1 MKGSCRFILGT
12 LLCCAAVCAE
22 APDWVRRGRAA
33 DSVYKYYVG
42 RSSAS
47 ASEQVGF
54 AEATREAYEQAIR
67 ENFGFKTRIQSDAY
81 ESSSSVLSTK
91 RVQVLSEDTR
101 VYGFEQID
109 SFAQVR
115 NEKWDV
121 WILYRYPLAEISREK
136 SRLATQAKSLEPEF
150 SEQGSTSNSQR
161 SGVLEVQTKPP
172 GASLF
177 VDGES
182 YGVTPMRLNGVL
194 TPGPHKLRL
203 DHPSYVTV
211 DEKVILVPG
220 QVTKVDKALVPARA
234 KLALTTEPSNANV
247 VVNGRQAGT
256 TPLSDLEVT
265 ANEPL
270 KLEITHAEA
279 SPFVTTLEVAKDEFN
294 SQHFVLP
301 LKPAS
306 LLVRTQP
313 SGAEVSFGPDEKGF
327 SPFGPKTLN
336 SGKVEVSIRKPGFQQ
351 ETVLVTLRGGEK
363 RVLEISLNPSKNS
376 AEPAVWAEYS
386 QPRDRK
392 KAEESAAIFLSAWVP
407 QFRSAS
413 SVYPS
418 VPLTTVGAS
427 TTLLFES
434 GWGLEFGYAYGA
446 RGVQFADS
454 RLQLTM
460 HRIHLAVP
468 IFFRKRASSHF
479 YLGPEF
485 DFLLGR
491 YQLTFASDGIPRSA
505 TTQNQLGY
513 GVIGGYRTWWSGW
526 GLGLRVGLVNQ
537 GASSATSGAL
547 SYLGGLECF
556 SVF

>member
-1 MKGSCRFILGT
+1 LKGISRFIFGT
-12 LLCCAAVCAE
+12 LLCCASVCAE
-22 APDWVRRGRAA
+22 SPDWSRRGRPA
-33 DSVYKYYVG
+33 DSSYKYYVG
-42 RSSAS
+42 RSSS
-47 ASEQVGF
+47 ASTEQVGF
-54 AEATREAYEQAIR
+54 SEATREAYEQAIR

-91 RVQVLSEDTR
+91 RIQVLSEDIR
-101 VYGFEQID
+101 VFGFEQVD
-109 SFAQVR
+109 SFSQVR

-136 SRLATQAKSLEPEF
+136 SRLATQKKGAEVEF
-150 SEQGSTSNSQR
+150 SEQGSASNSQR
-161 SGVLEVQTKPP
+161 SGVLEIQTKPA
-172 GASLF
+172 GASVF

-194 TPGPHKLRL
+194 APGQHTLRL
-203 DHPSYVTV
+203 DHPSYAAV

-220 QVTKVDKALVPARA
+220 QVTKVDKTLVPARA

-247 VVNGRQAGT
+247 VINGKQAGT
-256 TPLSDLEVT
+256 TPLPDLEVT

-270 KLEITHAEA
+270 KLEMTHAEA
-279 SPFVTTLEVAKDEFN
+279 NPFVTTLEVAKDEFN

-306 LLVRTQP
+306 LMVRTQP
-313 SGAEVSFGPDEKGF
+313 SGAEVSIGQGERGF
-327 SPFGPKTLN
+327 SPLGPKSLN
-336 SGKVEVSIRKPGFQQ
+336 SGKVEVRIRKPGFQQ
-351 ETVLVTLRGGEK
+351 ESISLVLRGGEK
-363 RVLEISLNPSKNS
+363 RILEISLTPSRPS

-386 QPRDRK
+386 QPQDRK
-392 KAEESAAIFLSAWVP
+392 KLEAEAAVLLSAWLP
-407 QFRSAS
+407 QFRSGS
-413 SVYPS
+413 STYPS
-418 VPLTTVGAS
+418 IPLATVGVS

-446 RGVQFADS
+446 RGAQFADS
-454 RLQLTM
+454 RLLLTM

-479 YLGPEF
+479 YLGPEL
-485 DFLLGR
+485 DFVLGR
-491 YQLTFASDGIPRSA
+491 YQLTFASDGIQRSA

-513 GVIGGYRTWWSGW
+513 GFIGGYRSWWAGW

>member
-1 MKGSCRFILGT
+1 MNGISRFFFAT
-12 LLCCAAVCAE
+12 LVGCAALCAE
-22 APDWVRRGRAA
+22 APDWVRRGRPA
-33 DSVYKYYVG
+33 DAVYKYYVG
-42 RSSAS
+42 RSSSS
-47 ASEQVGF
+47 ASEQAGF

-81 ESSSSVLSTK
+81 ESSSAVLSTK

-101 VYGFEQID
+101 VFGFEQID
-109 SFAQVR
+109 SFSQVR
-115 NEKWDV
+115 NEKWDI

-136 SRLATQAKSLEPEF
+136 SRLATQKKGVEAEF
-150 SEQGSTSNSQR
+150 SEQGSVSNAQR
-161 SGVLEVQTKPP
+161 SGALEIQSKPP
-172 GASLF
+172 GASVF

-194 TPGPHKLRL
+194 SLGQHTLKI
-203 DHPSYVTV
+203 DHPSYLAV

-234 KLALTTEPSNANV
+234 KLAVTTEPSNANV
-247 VVNGRQAGT
+247 VINGKQAGT

-270 KLEITHAEA
+270 KIEITHAEA
-279 SPFVTTLEVAKDEFN
+279 NPFVTTLEVAKDEFN
-294 SQHFVLP
+294 SQNFVLP

-313 SGAEVSFGPDEKGF
+313 SGAEVSIGGDERGF
-327 SPFGPKTLN
+327 SPFGPKSLN
-336 SGKVEVSIRKPGFQQ
+336 SGKVEVRIRKQGFQQ
-351 ETVLVTLRGGEK
+351 ESVLLTLRGGEK
-363 RVLEISLNPSKNS
+363 RVLDISLSPAKASS
-376 AEPAVWAEYS
+376 EPAVWAEYS

-392 KAEESAAIFLSAWVP
+392 KPDADAAILLSAWLP

-418 VPLTTVGAS
+418 IPLATVGVA

-460 HRIHLAVP
+460 HRIHVAVP

-479 YLGPEF
+479 YLGPEL

-491 YQLTFASDGIPRSA
+491 YQLTFSSDGIVRSA

-513 GVIGGYRTWWSGW
+513 GFIGGYRAWWSGW

-556 SVF
+556 AVF